1 MIVSNYIATL
11 NDVEVGRCPHE
22 MLLIHLVSLNGS
34 LQVICRMCELPV
46 LRIDGSVGAEKRQKL
61 VDVFNR

>member
-22 MLLIHLVSLNGS
+22 MN
-34 LQVICRMCELPV
+34 
-46 LRIDGSVGAEKRQKL
+46 SVVYDTLSFFKWFAAGDMSN
-61 VDVFNR
+61 V